1 VNVALSDN
9 IFNPPLEKIRIIPY
23 QRFPGPL
30 NMAIDYYLALNC
42 SSPPLP
48 VLRFYGWKPYCL
60 SIGFHQNWKAI
71 DTARL
76 KADGFAFTRRPTGG
90 RAIFHA
96 EELTYSVQFPKTQI
110 KQQPLYRFFHQL
122 FAGTLLQ
129 LGYPVE
135 LKDDTEKIPKLS
147 GQSADYPCFTRSAQ
161 TEVQSGGKKL
171 IGSAQKIF
179 ANNILQHGSILIGE
193 THKKLACYIKLKK
206 SDRQKV
212 VREMEERTVS
222 LDQLSDKKISAPELM
237 TAIVNQLELLTNISV
252 NWQDLDHFEIDSA
265 KYYLGQFG

>member
-1 VNVALSDN
+1 MALSDN
-9 IFNPPLEKIRIIPY
+9 IFHPFPEKIRIIPY
-23 QRFPGPL
+23 QTFPGPL
-30 NMAIDYYLALNC
+30 NMAIDYFLSLNR
-42 SSPPLP
+42 SAQTMP

-60 SIGFHQNWKAI
+60 SIGFHQQWQAI

-76 KADGFAFTRRPTGG
+76 SADGFEFTRRPTGG

-96 EELTYSVQFPKTQI
+96 EELTYSVHFPKNQV

-122 FAGTLLQ
+122 FSSALLQ

-135 LKDDTEKIPKLS
+135 LKDDTEKLPALS
-147 GQSADYPCFTRSAQ
+147 GQSFDYPCFTKSAQ

-179 ANNILQHGSILIGE
+179 TDCILQHGSILVGDA
-193 THKKLACYIKLKK
+193 HKRLAAYLKL
-206 SDRQKV
+206 SESERQKV
-212 VREMEERTVS
+212 VQEMEEKSVS
-222 LDQLSDKKISAPELM
+222 LERLSDRKISAPELM

-252 NWQDLDHFEIDSA
+252 NWQDLDQFEIDSA
-265 KYYLGQFG
+265 KYYLSQFG